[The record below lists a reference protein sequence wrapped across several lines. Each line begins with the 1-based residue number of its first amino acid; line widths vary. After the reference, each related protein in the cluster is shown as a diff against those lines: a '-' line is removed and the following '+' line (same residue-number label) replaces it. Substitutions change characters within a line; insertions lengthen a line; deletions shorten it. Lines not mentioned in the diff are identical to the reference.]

1 MTRTS
6 VVLALLGF
14 SAAAPL
20 AAQNVTELYVTPDT
34 LRIDPGQRQGLTV
47 QAFDEAGNAILSIKF
62 KIADTL
68 IARVATN
75 GTVTAGRRGRTVVTV
90 QAGQKTQ
97 NVVVLVAGGAP
108 APVPVAAAPATPK
121 PAGGSGG
128 VPTLS
133 AGMSPPPA
141 AVTIARLLAE
151 PTKLVLLANER
162 ATLKITA
169 IGSDGS
175 IIGQP
180 ELIWRSLQPSV
191 AALIDSA
198 GTVAGMSPG
207 QAVIQV
213 IASSGV
219 SLSVPVSVGI
229 TQFALSSDN
238 LLLSPGEADTIRATV
253 PALGNRALDPAGFQ
267 WLSGDASVADVSP
280 SGVVRALGAGRT
292 EIVVRGYL
300 QERRIPV
307 LVHQRVA
314 HFVVAPRLTDKIRLP
329 VNSTREFTLIP
340 QTADSLPIEGVPVTW
355 NVTDT
360 AVAAFD
366 VASGVLT
373 ARRPGTTQL
382 TFAAR
387 GFVAKG
393 WTIEVLPD
401 AVALSRTRLAMHQGE
416 KTTLAANFVDDQGK
430 ALGVAAGLEWVTSN
444 AAVARVSADGT
455 VEALAPGRAT
465 ISVQPRG
472 GQPVQAQVVVT
483 GDLLVSSTRGG
494 KYGLYTLSF
503 NAPETLLPLIADSF
517 ANSVDGT
524 WSPDRTRMVF
534 ASDRFG
540 SGNFDIFV
548 ADADGRNPV
557 RLTTDPAADHQP
569 AWTPDG
575 KRIVFVSGRS
585 GSRQL
590 YVMNADGSEAR
601 PLTAIPGGV
610 DQPSVSPDGA
620 TVAFAGYPVARD
632 GQSDIYTVALDGGQP
647 VRVTSTADRRED
659 LPFYFANGELG
670 WVERRAGKNDPDR
683 VLRQNGATAVL
694 STELSISGVTL
705 SADGARLAWVGSRPS
720 AQNKNVLE
728 FTFQWR
734 TLASGAE
741 TTVRLLPGERIT
753 SPSF

>member
-1 MTRTS
+1 MTRPT
-6 VVLALLGF
+6 VVLALLAF
-14 SAAAPL
+14 AAAAPL

-34 LRIDPGQRQGLTV
+34 LRIDPGQRQNLTV
-47 QAFDEAGNAILSIKF
+47 QAFDEAGNAILAIKF
-62 KIADTL
+62 RVADSL
-68 IARVATN
+68 VARVAGN

-90 QAGQKTQ
+90 QAGQKSQ

-133 AGMSPPPA
+133 AGMVPPP
-141 AVTIARLLAE
+141 VTIARLLSE
-151 PTKLVLLANER
+151 PTKLVLLPTER
-162 ATLKITA
+162 ASLRITA

-175 IIGQP
+175 IVGQP
-180 ELIWRSLQPSV
+180 ELVWRSLQPSV
-191 AALIDSA
+191 AALIDSN

-213 IASSGV
+213 ISSSGV
-219 SLSVPVSVGI
+219 SLSVPVSVGM
-229 TQFALSSDN
+229 TQFALSRDN
-238 LLLSPGEADTIRATV
+238 LLLSPGDADTIRATV
-253 PALGNRALDPAGFQ
+253 PALGNRALDAAGFQ
-267 WLSGDASVADVSP
+267 WISGDPAVADVSP
-280 SGVVRALGAGRT
+280 AGVIRALGAGRT

-307 LVHQRVA
+307 LVHQRVS

-355 NVTDT
+355 NLSDT
-360 AVAAFD
+360 AVAGFD

-387 GFVAKG
+387 GFQPRG
-393 WTIEVLPD
+393 WTIEVLPG
-401 AVALSRTRLAMHQGE
+401 AVALSKTRLAMHQGE
-416 KTTLAANFVDDQGK
+416 KTALSASFVDDQGK
-430 ALGVAAGLEWVTSN
+430 ALGAAAGLDWVTSN
-444 AAVARVSADGT
+444 AAVARVSADGM

-465 ISVQPRG
+465 ISAQPRG
-472 GQPVQAQVVVT
+472 GQAVQAQVVVT

-494 KYGLYTLSF
+494 KFGLYTLSF
-503 NAPETLLPLIADSF
+503 NAPETLLPVIADSF
-517 ANSVDGT
+517 ANSLDGT
-524 WSPDRTRMVF
+524 WSPDRTRMLF

-557 RLTTDPAADHQP
+557 RLSTDPAADHQP

-590 YVMNADGSEAR
+590 YVMNVDGSEAR

-610 DQPSVSPDGA
+610 DQPAVAPDGNS
-620 TVAFAGYPVARD
+620 VAFAGYPGARD

-659 LPFYFANGELG
+659 RPFYFPNGELG

-683 VLRQNGATAVL
+683 VLRQNGATAIL
-694 STELSISGVTL
+694 STELTLAGVTL
-705 SADGARLAWVGSRPS
+705 SPDGARLAWVGSRPS